1 MIRNRDVSRL
11 EGLTDGVF
19 AFAATLLVVSLEVP
33 RSFEELTADLTGFVG
48 FAVSF
53 GALLAIWS
61 VHHAYFR
68 RYRIDDG
75 WTIALNGML
84 LLVVLFYV
92 YPLKFM
98 TGGVLSELFPGLDDP
113 FVIRGVDEL
122 ARVFM
127 LYSAGFVGVFLAF
140 ALLYRHAARRAS
152 MLELTPFA
160 LAEARFLHRHYLLF
174 VCVGLFS
181 ILLAWFRIGVVIGAP
196 GWIYFALG
204 PLCFVHGNWSEREL
218 APLRDSAPVQ

>member
-33 RSFEELTADLTGFVG
+33 RSFEELTADLAGFVG

-53 GALLAIWS
+53 AALIAIWS

-75 WTIALNGML
+75 WTIALNGFL
-84 LLVVLFYV
+84 LLVILFYV

-98 TGGVLSELFPGLDDP
+98 TGGVVSELMPGIEDP

-122 ARVFM
+122 AHVFM

-152 MLELTPFA
+152 VLELTPFGA
-160 LAEARFLHRHYLLF
+160 AEARFLYRHYLLF
-174 VCVGLFS
+174 VAAGLTS
-181 ILLAWFRIGVVIGAP
+181 ILLAWLRVGIGIGTP

-218 APLRDSAPVQ
+218 GPLR